1 MISGYLLDEQLPK
14 WWRREIIRHAPGLAI
29 WKVGDPQA
37 PPLQAP
43 DPVLLAWCEA
53 RNCLLLTNNR
63 HSMPGHLAEHV
74 RQGRQMPG
82 IFVLDPKMNV
92 ARLAYALELIAAA
105 SFESEYQNQIN
116 YFPLL

>member
-1 MISGYLLDEQLPK
+1 
-14 WWRREIIRHAPGLAI
+14 
-29 WKVGDPQA
+29 
-37 PPLQAP
+37 
-43 DPVLLAWCEA
+43 
-53 RNCLLLTNNR
+53 
-63 HSMPGHLAEHV
+63 
-74 RQGRQMPG
+74 MPG